1 MIQYGGSMIFKFG
14 CLLRSEW
21 SSREISAVFAFYIHK
36 LYFEE
41 IINYPF
47 IKPVQPKN
55 KYIDDLRQS
64 LKMIEDE
71 KRCQAIFDNIE
82 FDLDN

>member
-1 MIQYGGSMIFKFG
+1 MAEVWYSSSDVYEEVNGD
-14 CLLRSEW
+14 
-21 SSREISAVFAFYIHK
+21 SREISAVFAFYVHK
-36 LYFEE
+36 LYFKE
-41 IINYPF
+41 IINYPI